1 MEMIVQHTCS
11 SALKQVYQMYTLP
24 MLSRSN
30 TIVNDIDIDHA
41 LKQNRMRD
49 NKLDTRIRQFNKN
62 TQQISIMEYPESNQ
76 G

>member
-1 MEMIVQHTCS
+1 
-11 SALKQVYQMYTLP
+11 MYTLP